1 MTEQKLM
8 ATDYHR
14 STSYRRHGLTPH
26 TLDWA
31 HQPMPVKHYPE
42 RPRVP
47 LDRSAKPPAIDYFD
61 LMNRRQAIESSRP
74 EAPDLRK
81 ISTAFSLT
89 HDITARTM
97 HAGTPFYYRSVAS
110 AGALYPFELYL
121 AVHHIDGIDPGVY
134 HYQLFDFCLTALR
147 QGPVPEIPPV
157 DHGVS
162 ATFYITGIF
171 FRSAWKYRN
180 RAYRYVLLD
189 AGHLLENLRLALGA
203 LDLSFSIHLDFDDE
217 RAATLLG
224 LDPQREACLACVHLH
239 NGNAGKKQPGAA
251 SELKPLSDEILKA
264 STVSDREAAY
274 ADILAV
280 HRAGNEV
287 NNTVVEG
294 IPALHVF
301 DNPPSAWIDLN
312 LPDHQGSAD
321 YARIL
326 WQRRSRRNFIPASG
340 AREKPMTFLDLMA
353 RNMETVSTQPPS
365 CRSAV
370 TIGLLAGAGL
380 PIPPGFYLL
389 DPVAKRLGCLSGGR
403 FTESM
408 AAACLDQMWLKHAA
422 LHVLFMTDL
431 AALDRT
437 WGARGY
443 RYAMIE
449 AGRLGQQ
456 TYLAATALGWGA
468 CGIGAIYDREAA
480 DLLDLAAD
488 GALLY
493 LIGTGPVKTR

>member
-14 STSYRRHGLTPH
+14 ATSYRRHELTPH

-47 LDRSAKPPAIDYFD
+47 LDRSAKPPAIDYFE
-61 LMNRRQAIESSRP
+61 LTNRRQAFDSSRP
-74 EAPDLRK
+74 ETPDLRK
-81 ISTAFSLT
+81 LSTAFSLT
-89 HDITARTM
+89 HNITARTM

-110 AGALYPFELYL
+110 AGALYPFEVYL
-121 AVHHIDGIDPGVY
+121 AVHHIQGIDPGVY
-134 HYQLFDFCLTALR
+134 HYHLFDFCLTALR

-171 FRSAWKYRN
+171 FRSAWKYRS

-224 LDPQREACLACVHLH
+224 LDPQREVCLACVHLH
-239 NGNAGKKQPGAA
+239 DGNAGKKQPGAA
-251 SELKPLSDEILKA
+251 CDLKPLSAEILLA
-264 STVSDREAAY
+264 STVSDREVAY

-280 HRAGNEV
+280 HRAGNGV
-287 NNTVVEG
+287 NNTVAKDL
-294 IPALHVF
+294 PALHVLA
-301 DNPPSAWIDLN
+301 NAPSAWVDLN
-312 LPDHQGSAD
+312 RPDHPGSAD

-340 AREKPMTFLDLMA
+340 PVENPMTFLDLMA
-353 RNMETVSTQPPS
+353 RNMRTVSTQPPS
-365 CRSAV
+365 CRSAMA
-370 TIGLLAGAGL
+370 IGFLAGAGL

-389 DPVAKRLGCLSGGR
+389 DPAAKQLGRVSDGR
-403 FTESM
+403 FTEPM

-422 LHVLFMTDL
+422 LHVLFMADP

-437 WGARGY
+437 RGARGY

-456 TYLAATALGWGA
+456 AYLAATALGWGA

-480 DLLDLAAD
+480 DLLDLTAD

-493 LIGTGPVKTR
+493 LVGAGPVKTR

>member
-14 STSYRRHGLTPH
+14 ATSYRRHELTPH

-42 RPRVP
+42 LPRVP
-47 LDRSAKPPAIDYFD
+47 LDRSGKLPAVDYFD
-61 LMNRRQAIESSRP
+61 LMNRRQAIDSSRP
-74 EAPDLRK
+74 EALDLRK

-110 AGALYPFELYL
+110 AGALYPVELYL

-134 HYQLFDFCLTALR
+134 HYHLFNFCLTALR
-147 QGPVPEIPPV
+147 RGPVPEIPPA

-171 FRSAWKYRN
+171 FRSAWKYRD

-203 LDLSFSIHLDFDDE
+203 LDLSFYIHLDFDDE

-224 LDPQREACLACVHLH
+224 LDSQREACLACVHLH
-239 NGNAGKKQPGAA
+239 EGNAGKKQTVAPRDL
-251 SELKPLSDEILKA
+251 EPLSAEIRQA
-264 STVSDREAAY
+264 STVSDREVAY

-280 HRAGNEV
+280 HRAGNGI
-287 NNTVVEG
+287 NNT
-294 IPALHVF
+294 PAEDRPVLHVL
-301 DNPPSAWIDLN
+301 DNPPSAWVDLN
-312 LPDHQGSAD
+312 LPDHPGSAD
-321 YARIL
+321 YARML
-326 WQRRSRRNFIPASG
+326 WQRRSRRNFIPSSG
-340 AREKPMTFLDLMA
+340 TRENPMTFLDLMA
-353 RNMETVSTQPPS
+353 RNIGTVSTPPS
-365 CRSAV
+365 VRSAITLGV
-370 TIGLLAGAGL
+370 LAGMGM
-380 PIPPGFYLL
+380 PVPPGFYLL
-389 DPVAKRLGCLSGGR
+389 YPDAKRLGCVLAGQL
-403 FTESM
+403 TEPM

-422 LHVLFMTDL
+422 LHVLFMTDP

-456 TYLAATALGWGA
+456 AYLAATALGWGA

-480 DLLDLAAD
+480 DLLNLATD
-488 GALLY
+488 GVLLY
-493 LIGTGPVKTR
+493 LVGAGPVKTR